1 MIRASSRKMAGMKGQ
16 AKRWPLPARDD
27 WSTPFA
33 EVLLEQL
40 DLRPGL
46 TILDIASGHGIPAFY
61 LAEQVGPT
69 GSVIGIDASRNQVAA
84 ARAIQGDA
92 LPWLRF
98 ECCDMRALPD
108 SFPAFERITGNLSV
122 MFMRPHRFEAMRGL
136 LDHLA
141 PGGQVVL
148 TFPSLGTFDSI
159 WQRIDEEMSGH
170 GLIIERERLAAH
182 VAERP
187 SAAEARGWLDRL
199 GLEPVAAVER
209 PLEVLSGDGQAFL
222 QHPLLR
228 GGFLDD
234 AYECFDDPRLADTV
248 MTRVSLELERMR
260 PLLAQRCAISGW
272 KPGA

>member
-1 MIRASSRKMAGMKGQ
+1 MTIQPKA
-16 AKRWPLPARDD
+16 WPLPPQDD

-46 TILDIASGHGIPAFY
+46 RILDIASGHGIPAFF

-69 GSVIGIDASRNQVAA
+69 GSVTGIDASRSQVAS
-84 ARAIQGDA
+84 ARAIQRGE

-98 ECCDMRALPD
+98 ECLDMRALPATYPT
-108 SFPAFERITGNLSV
+108 FQRITGNLSV
-122 MFMRPHRFEAMRGL
+122 MFLRPNRFEAMKGL
-136 LDHLA
+136 IEHLE
-141 PGGQVVL
+141 PGGQLVV

-159 WQRIDEEMSGH
+159 WQRIDQEMSRH
-170 GLIIERERLAAH
+170 GLTIERERLAAH

-187 SAAEARGWLDRL
+187 SAAEARGWLEQLNMERID
-199 GLEPVAAVER
+199 AIER
-209 PLEVLSGDGQAFL
+209 PLEVASGSGQRFL

-234 AYECFDDPRLADTV
+234 AYECFEDAGLADTV
-248 MTRVSLELERMR
+248 MSSVAADLESML
-260 PLLAQRCAISGW
+260 PLTARRCALSGW
-272 KPGA
+272 KPAQA

>member
-1 MIRASSRKMAGMKGQ
+1 MTIQTKA
-16 AKRWPLPARDD
+16 WPLSAQDD

-69 GSVIGIDASRNQVAA
+69 GSVTGIDASRSQVAS
-84 ARAIQGDA
+84 ARAIQRGE

-98 ECCDMRALPD
+98 ECLDMRALP
-108 SFPAFERITGNLSV
+108 STYPVFQRITGNLSV
-122 MFMRPHRFEAMRGL
+122 MFLRPNRFEAMKGL
-136 LDHLA
+136 IEHLE
-141 PGGQVVL
+141 PGGQLVV

-159 WQRIDEEMSGH
+159 WQRIDQEMSRH
-170 GLIIERERLAAH
+170 GLTIERERLAAH

-187 SAAEARGWLDRL
+187 SAAEARGWLEQLNMERID
-199 GLEPVAAVER
+199 AIER
-209 PLEVLSGDGQAFL
+209 PLEVASGSGQRFL

-234 AYECFDDPRLADTV
+234 AYECFEDAGLADEV
-248 MTRVSLELERMR
+248 MTRVSLDLESMR
-260 PLLAQRCAISGW
+260 PLIAQRCALSGW
-272 KPGA
+272 KRTG

>member
-1 MIRASSRKMAGMKGQ
+1 MTALSPRVSP
-16 AKRWPLPARDD
+16 RWPLPAQDD

-33 EVLLEQL
+33 EVLIQQL
-40 DLRPGL
+40 DLRSGL

-69 GSVIGIDASRNQVAA
+69 GTVVAIDASRSQVAS
-84 ARAIQGDA
+84 ARAIQRGE

-98 ECCDMRALPD
+98 DCQDMRAIPASLPT
-108 SFPAFERITGNLSV
+108 FQRITGNLSV
-122 MFMRPHRFEAMRGL
+122 MFLRPNRFEAMRGVI
-136 LDHLA
+136 DHLA

-159 WQRIDEEMSGH
+159 WRRIDQEMGRH
-170 GLIIERERLAAH
+170 GLVIERERLAAH

-187 SAAEARGWLDRL
+187 SAAEARGWLERL
-199 GLEPVAAVER
+199 ELERIAVVEQ
-209 PLEVLSGDGQAFL
+209 PLEVVSGSGQRFL

-234 AYECFDDPRLADTV
+234 AYECFEDQRLAEEV
-248 MTRVSLELERMR
+248 MTRVSLDLESMT
-260 PLLAQRCAISGW
+260 PLIAQRCAISGW
-272 KPGA
+272 KRSVS

>member
-1 MIRASSRKMAGMKGQ
+1 MMVQ
-16 AKRWPLPARDD
+16 AQQWPLPAEDD

-33 EVLLEQL
+33 ELLLEQL

-46 TILDIASGHGIPAFY
+46 TILDIACGHGIPAFH

-69 GSVIGIDASRNQVAA
+69 GSVLGIDVSRGQVGN
-84 ARAIQGDA
+84 ARTLQRGE

-98 ECCDMRALPD
+98 ECVDMRALPP
-108 SFPAFERITGNLSV
+108 SFPDFQRITGNLSV
-122 MFMRPHRFEAMRGL
+122 MFLRPHRFEAMRGL
-136 LDHLA
+136 IEHLE

-159 WQRIDEEMSGH
+159 WQRIDCEMSRH
-170 GLIIERERLAAH
+170 GLTIERERLAAH

-187 SAAEARGWLDRL
+187 SAVEARGWLEQLNMERI
-199 GLEPVAAVER
+199 GVIER
-209 PLEVLSGDGQAFL
+209 PLEVASGSGQRFL

-234 AYECFDDPRLADTV
+234 AYECFEDPRLADTV
-248 MTRVSLELERMR
+248 MASVAGDVERMM
-260 PLLAQRCAISGW
+260 PLTAQRCALSGW
-272 KPGA
+272 KRGRA

>member
-1 MIRASSRKMAGMKGQ
+1 MTALSPRASP
-16 AKRWPLPARDD
+16 RWPLPAQAD

-33 EVLLEQL
+33 EVLLGQL

-61 LAEQVGPT
+61 LAEQVGET
-69 GSVIGIDASRNQVAA
+69 GTVIGIDASRSQVAS
-84 ARAIQGDA
+84 ARAIQRGE

-98 ECCDMRALPD
+98 DCQDMRAIPASLPT
-108 SFPAFERITGNLSV
+108 FQRITGNLSV
-122 MFMRPHRFEAMRGL
+122 MFLRPNRFEAMRGVI
-136 LDHLA
+136 DHLA

-159 WQRIDEEMSGH
+159 WRRIDQEMGRH
-170 GLIIERERLAAH
+170 GLVIERERLAAH

-187 SAAEARGWLDRL
+187 SAAEARGWLERL
-199 GLEPVAAVER
+199 ELERIAVVEQ
-209 PLEVLSGDGQAFL
+209 PLEVVSGSGQRFL

-234 AYECFDDPRLADTV
+234 AYECFEDQRLAEEV
-248 MTRVSLELERMR
+248 MTRVSLDLESMT
-260 PLLAQRCAISGW
+260 PLIAQRCAISGW
-272 KPGA
+272 KRSVS

>member
-1 MIRASSRKMAGMKGQ
+1 MSHPSASLSRQ
-16 AKRWPLPARDD
+16 WPLPAEDD

-33 EVLLEQL
+33 EVLLAQL

-46 TILDIASGHGIPAFY
+46 TILDIACGHGIPAFY

-69 GSVIGIDASRNQVAA
+69 GSVLGIDASRGQVAD
-84 ARAIQGDA
+84 ARTLQRGE

-98 ECCDMRALPD
+98 ECCDMRALPA
-108 SFPAFERITGNLSV
+108 SVPTFQRITGNLSV
-122 MFMRPHRFEAMRGL
+122 MFLRPHRFEAMRGL
-136 LDHLA
+136 IEHLA

-159 WQRIDEEMSGH
+159 WQRIDQEMSRH
-170 GLIIERERLAAH
+170 GLTIERARLAAH

-187 SAAEARGWLDRL
+187 SAAEARGWLERL
-199 GLEPVAAVER
+199 NMERIDVIER
-209 PLEVLSGDGQAFL
+209 PLEVASGSGQRFL

-228 GGFLDD
+228 GGLLDD
-234 AYECFDDPRLADTV
+234 AFECFDDARLADEV
-248 MTRVSLELERMR
+248 MTRVSLDLDHMR

-272 KPGA
+272 KRAQA

>member
-1 MIRASSRKMAGMKGQ
+1 MTALSPRVSP
-16 AKRWPLPARDD
+16 RWPLPAQDD

-33 EVLLEQL
+33 EVLLGQL

-61 LAEQVGPT
+61 LAEQVGET
-69 GSVIGIDASRNQVAA
+69 GTVVGIDASRSQVAS
-84 ARAIQGDA
+84 ARAIQRGE

-98 ECCDMRALPD
+98 DCQDMRAIPASLPT
-108 SFPAFERITGNLSV
+108 FQRITGNLSV
-122 MFMRPHRFEAMRGL
+122 MFLRPNRFEAMRGVI
-136 LDHLA
+136 DHLA

-159 WQRIDEEMSGH
+159 WRRIDQEMGRH
-170 GLIIERERLAAH
+170 GLVIERERLAAH

-187 SAAEARGWLDRL
+187 SAAEARGWLERL
-199 GLEPVAAVER
+199 ELERIVVVEQ
-209 PLEVLSGDGQAFL
+209 PLEVVSGSCQRFL

-234 AYECFDDPRLADTV
+234 AYECFEDQRLAEEV
-248 MTRVSLELERMR
+248 MTRVSLDLESMT
-260 PLLAQRCAISGW
+260 PLIAQRCAISGW
-272 KPGA
+272 KRSVS

>member
-1 MIRASSRKMAGMKGQ
+1 MSNPFPRVSP
-16 AKRWPLPARDD
+16 RWPLPKQDD

-33 EVLLEQL
+33 EVLIQQL
-40 DLRPGL
+40 DLRSGL

-69 GSVIGIDASRNQVAA
+69 GKVVAIDASRSQVAS
-84 ARAIQGDA
+84 ARAIQRGE

-98 ECCDMRALPD
+98 DCQDMRAIPASLPT
-108 SFPAFERITGNLSV
+108 FQRITGNLSV
-122 MFMRPHRFEAMRGL
+122 MFLRPNRFEAMRGVI
-136 LDHLA
+136 DHLA

-159 WQRIDEEMSGH
+159 WRRIDQEMGRH
-170 GLIIERERLAAH
+170 GLVIERERLAAH

-187 SAAEARGWLDRL
+187 SAAEARGWLERL
-199 GLEPVAAVER
+199 ELERIAVVEQ
-209 PLEVLSGDGQAFL
+209 PLEVVSGSGQRFL

-234 AYECFDDPRLADTV
+234 AYECFEGQRLAEEV
-248 MTRVSLELERMR
+248 MTRVSLDLESMT
-260 PLLAQRCAISGW
+260 PLIAQRCAISGW
-272 KPGA
+272 KRSVS

>member
-1 MIRASSRKMAGMKGQ
+1 MKAQ
-16 AKRWPLPARDD
+16 AKTWTLPTQDD

-61 LAEQVGPT
+61 LAEQVGET
-69 GSVIGIDASRNQVAA
+69 GTVIGIDASRSQVAS
-84 ARAIQGDA
+84 ARAIQRGE

-98 ECCDMRALPD
+98 DCQDMRAIPASLPT
-108 SFPAFERITGNLSV
+108 FQRITGNLSV
-122 MFMRPHRFEAMRGL
+122 MFLRPNRFEAMRGVI
-136 LDHLA
+136 DHLA

-159 WQRIDEEMSGH
+159 WRRIDQEMGRH
-170 GLIIERERLAAH
+170 GLVIERERLAAH

-187 SAAEARGWLDRL
+187 SAAEARGWLERL
-199 GLEPVAAVER
+199 ELERIAVVEQ
-209 PLEVLSGDGQAFL
+209 PLEVVSGSGQRFL

-234 AYECFDDPRLADTV
+234 AYECFADQRLAEEV
-248 MTRVSLELERMR
+248 MTRVSLDLESMT
-260 PLLAQRCAISGW
+260 PLIAQRCAITGW
-272 KPGA
+272 KRSVS